1 MQKFDYEFKKRAL
14 IKEGFLAFKQA
25 HYAEALRLFSEVLF
39 LDKDNQKAKVG
50 ALLSDIAKDFPKEA
64 HSFYELYQSLIAMQK
79 RSLKNQAEEQIINLI
94 ASFDE
99 GLNQMTE
106 KIDAQ
111 ISQKSEEL
119 NGILYADFK
128 RLSLERGFKEAF
140 EDLMFSS
147 RVIFDNKEDFYEF
160 LKELNHYGYY
170 ELAINYI
177 ENMHEDSFIYDK
189 FLRSLLE
196 YALKSNK
203 A

>member
-14 IKEGFLAFKQA
+14 IKDGFLAFKQA

-39 LDKDNQKAKVG
+39 LDKDNQKAKIG

-64 HSFYELYQSLIAMQK
+64 HSFYELYQNLIAMQK
-79 RSLKNQAEEQIINLI
+79 RSLKHQAEEQIINLI

-99 GLNQMTE
+99 GLNQMAE

-128 RLSLERGFKEAF
+128 RLSLERDFKEAF

-196 YALKSNK
+196 DALKSNK
-203 A
+203 T

>member
-14 IKEGFLAFKQA
+14 IKDGFLAFKQA

-39 LDKDNQKAKVG
+39 LDKDNQKAKIG

-99 GLNQMTE
+99 GLNQMAE

-160 LKELNHYGYY
+160 
-170 ELAINYI
+170 
-177 ENMHEDSFIYDK
+177 
-189 FLRSLLE
+189 
-196 YALKSNK
+196 
-203 A
+203 

>member
-14 IKEGFLAFKQA
+14 IKDGFLAFKQA
-25 HYAEALRLFSEVLF
+25 HYTEALRLFSEVLF

-99 GLNQMTE
+99 GLNQMAE

-111 ISQKSEEL
+111 ISQKKRRIEWHFVCGFQTLEL
-119 NGILYADFK
+119 GARF
-128 RLSLERGFKEAF
+128 
-140 EDLMFSS
+140 
-147 RVIFDNKEDFYEF
+147 
-160 LKELNHYGYY
+160 
-170 ELAINYI
+170 
-177 ENMHEDSFIYDK
+177 
-189 FLRSLLE
+189 
-196 YALKSNK
+196 
-203 A
+203 